1 MRRPSEPN
9 CSPAPTLREAVVFN
23 GLHLSPETSSAAFEK
38 VTMMPGQQDHERPA
52 YEEQTWK

>member
-9 CSPAPTLREAVVFN
+9 WSPTPTLRAAVVFN

-38 VTMMPGQQDHERPA
+38 VTMMPRQQDHEGPA
-52 YEEQTWK
+52 YEEQAWK